1 MGPRKSS
8 EVTSVRQAFHRAPA
22 QSNADSARSAPRRYA
37 TRVAVCAA
45 CRNVVEDQARFC
57 PHCGSA
63 QGQPKTSS
71 RIEPGSAL
79 DLEWAKVVVGER
91 IGEGGMGVVHRGWL
105 YYNPTG
111 PYAGTPEHPVA
122 IKVLHPLLKSR
133 ERARKLF
140 LGEATALRRLS
151 HPNIVH
157 FFALVREQGQLAL
170 VLELV
175 EGEAL
180 SSVIERHAQRAQPGG
195 IPCMPFMRAWHYFSQ
210 LLGSLAAIHALAI
223 IHRDVK
229 PSNLLIRT
237 DGVVKLTDFGIAR
250 LPAED
255 ARNTGGMAPGTGAYM
270 APEQVL
276 GKELDSRADLYAAAI
291 VLFEM
296 LTGLTPFDAPN
307 RNEIMVRTA
316 QVEEAPPPIT
326 RFVPQAPPVLDLLF
340 ARALAKDP
348 MHRYGSAIELGEAFR
363 SALALPE
370 SDGWAAQQRFAKH
383 AQAISQVG
391 IQAVSSAAPELGE
404 AQAQKLRTDVM
415 AAYRG

>member
-1 MGPRKSS
+1 MG
-8 EVTSVRQAFHRAPA
+8 EAFHRAPA
-22 QSNADSARSAPRRYA
+22 QSNGDSAEVARPRYA
-37 TRVAVCAA
+37 TSVAACAA
-45 CRNVVEDQARFC
+45 CRNVVEDQAQFC
-57 PHCGSA
+57 PHCGA
-63 QGQPKTSS
+63 PRARPKTSS
-71 RIEPGSAL
+71 RIEPGSEL
-79 DLEWAKVVVGER
+79 DIEWAKVVVGER
-91 IGEGGMGVVHRGWL
+91 IGEGGMGVIYRGWL
-105 YYNPTG
+105 YYNPAG
-111 PYAGTPEHPVA
+111 PYAGTPPHPVA
-122 IKVLHPLLKSR
+122 VKVLHPLLKGR

-157 FFALVREQGQLAL
+157 FFALIQEQGQLAL
-170 VLELV
+170 ALELV
-175 EGEAL
+175 EGEPL
-180 SSVIERHAQRAQPGG
+180 NTVIERHAQRAQPGG

-210 LLGSLAAIHALAI
+210 LLGALAAIHALAI

-250 LPAED
+250 LPAEE

-276 GKELDSRADLYAAAI
+276 GKELDARADLYSAGI

-296 LTGLTPFDAPN
+296 LTGLTPFDSPN

-316 QVEEAPPPIT
+316 QVEEPPPPIT
-326 RFVPQAPPVLDLLF
+326 RYVPQAPPVLDLLF

-363 SALALPE
+363 AALSLPE
-370 SDGWAAQQRFAKH
+370 SDGWQAQQRFAAH
-383 AQAISQVG
+383 ARAISNV
-391 IQAVSSAAPELGE
+391 ALPAASAAPSAAAPAMGD

-415 AAYRG
+415 VAYRS

>member
-1 MGPRKSS
+1 
-8 EVTSVRQAFHRAPA
+8 
-22 QSNADSARSAPRRYA
+22 
-37 TRVAVCAA
+37 VAVCAA

-57 PHCGSA
+57 PHCGNA
-63 QGQPKTSS
+63 QVQPKTSS
-71 RIEPGSAL
+71 RIEQGSAV

-122 IKVLHPLLKSR
+122 VKVLHPLLKSR

-157 FFALVREQGQLAL
+157 FFALVQEQGQLAL
-170 VLELV
+170 VIELV
-175 EGEAL
+175 EGEPL
-180 SSVIERHAQRAQPGG
+180 SSMIERHVQRAQPGG

-210 LLGSLAAIHALAI
+210 LLGALAAIHALAI

-229 PSNLLIRT
+229 PSNLLLRT

-276 GKELDSRADLYAAAI
+276 GKELDSRADLYGAAI

-296 LTGLTPFDAPN
+296 LTGITPFDAPN

-316 QVEEAPPPIT
+316 QVEEPPPPIT
-326 RFVPQAPPVLDLLF
+326 RFVPQAPPVLDMLF

-348 MHRYGSAIELGEAFR
+348 MHRFGSAIELGEAFR
-363 SALALPE
+363 AALALPE
-370 SDGWAAQQRFAKH
+370 SDGWDAQQRFAKH
-383 AQAISQVG
+383 AQAISKVG
-391 IQAVSSAAPELGE
+391 LQAVSSAAPEIGD

>member
-1 MGPRKSS
+1 M
-8 EVTSVRQAFHRAPA
+8 AA
-22 QSNADSARSAPRRYA
+22 
-37 TRVAVCAA
+37 CAA
-45 CRNVVEDQARFC
+45 CRNVVEDQSRFC
-57 PHCGSA
+57 PHCGAPQIPAGKS
-63 QGQPKTSS
+63 G
-71 RIEPGSAL
+71 RIEVGSSLEL
-79 DLEWAKVVVGER
+79 DWARVVVGER
-91 IGEGGMGVVHRGWL
+91 IGEGGMGIVYRGWL

-111 PYAGTPEHPVA
+111 PYAGAPEHPVA
-122 IKVLHPLLKSR
+122 IKVLHPMLKGR
-133 ERARKLF
+133 DRARRLF

-157 FFALVREQGQLAL
+157 FFALVQDQGQLAL

-175 EGEAL
+175 EGEPL
-180 SSVIERHAQRAQPGG
+180 STVIERHVARAQPGA
-195 IPCMPFMRAWHYFSQ
+195 IPAMPFMRAWYYFSQ
-210 LLGSLAAIHALAI
+210 LLGALAAIHALGI

-276 GKELDSRADLYAAAI
+276 GRELDNRADLYSAAI
-291 VLFEM
+291 VLYEM
-296 LTGLTPFDAPN
+296 LTGITPFDAPN

-316 QVEEAPPPIT
+316 QVEEPPPPIT

-348 MHRYGSAIELGEAFR
+348 MHRYGSAIELGETFR
-363 SALALPE
+363 AALSLPE
-370 SDGWAAQQRFAKH
+370 TEGWNAQQKFANNAK
-383 AQAISQVG
+383 AISQVG
-391 IQAVSSAAPELGE
+391 IPAAPTSEPPIPEG
-404 AQAQKLRTDVM
+404 QAQKLRTDVM
-415 AAYRG
+415 VAYHGGNGPSA

>member
-1 MGPRKSS
+1 M
-8 EVTSVRQAFHRAPA
+8 
-22 QSNADSARSAPRRYA
+22 
-37 TRVAVCAA
+37 
-45 CRNVVEDQARFC
+45 VEDQARFC
-57 PHCGSA
+57 PHCGAA
-63 QGQPKTSS
+63 QIQPRPTG
-71 RIEPGSAL
+71 RIEPGSEV
-79 DLEWAKVVVGER
+79 DIDWAKVVVGDR
-91 IGEGGMGVVHRGWL
+91 IGEGGMGVVYRGWL
-105 YYNPTG
+105 YYNPGG

-122 IKVLHPLLKSR
+122 IKVLHPMLKGR

-157 FFALVREQGQLAL
+157 FFALVQEQGQLAL

-175 EGEAL
+175 EGDPL
-180 SSVIERHAQRAQPGG
+180 SSVIERHVARAQPGG
-195 IPCMPFMRAWHYFSQ
+195 LPCMPFLRAWHYFSQ
-210 LLGSLAAIHALAI
+210 LLGALAAIHALGI

-229 PSNLLIRT
+229 PSNLLIRR
-237 DGVVKLTDFGIAR
+237 DGVAKLTDFGIAR

-276 GKELDSRADLYAAAI
+276 GREIDARADLYAAAI

-296 LTGLTPFDAPN
+296 LTGVTPFDAPN

-316 QVEEAPPPIT
+316 QVEETPAPIS
-326 RFVPQAPPVLDLLF
+326 RLVPQAPPVLDMLM

-348 MHRYGSAIELGEAFR
+348 MHRFGSAIELGEAFR
-363 SALALPE
+363 AAIALPE
-370 SDGWAAQQRFAKH
+370 SEGWSAQQRFAAH
-383 AQAISQVG
+383 ARAISNIGMPAPPAQA
-391 IQAVSSAAPELGE
+391 PPMGE

-415 AAYRG
+415 IAYRG